1 MGRKILVGLAVVGLA
16 VFGWSQMSVAA
27 TFSNADFSGT
37 WSFYCDCQQEADTFN
52 GWVYGTMESDGAGNI
67 TGGTG
72 TNSLGESITVPPAT
86 YTLNSDGTMTI
97 TLTDMTIHA
106 AMNDGK
112 DVIATVETSIN
123 CGGDNHTEYGHGVAI
138 KNQGVFD
145 GGDFNGTWNMY
156 TAWQDKDAVN
166 NGWVYGPI
174 TSDGA
179 GGITAGTTLTF
190 QDGTTDTIVAGST
203 YTVNA
208 NGTMTVV
215 TLNLASGVTVDV
227 IGAMNDGKDVV
238 GIVYTVADGG
248 VDIAY
253 GAGTIIKNQ
262 GGFDNS
268 NFASDWSFYLSS
280 QEKDA
285 VDNGWVYGTLT
296 SNGAGVITGGQ
307 VTDEGDGGAFSPIP
321 PGTYTVNANGTMTIS
336 ISGTTLI
343 GAMADLKDV
352 VGFVH
357 THTNTETPAAPVT
370 GGGGGGGGCFIATAS
385 FGTPM
390 AEEVKALTKFRDEV
404 LLKTTAGRDFVELY
418 YKTSPPIANFIRNKP
433 ALKAM
438 VRIGLKPL
446 VWFSRL
452 VK

>member
-72 TNSLGESITVPPAT
+72 TNSLGESITAPPGT

-112 DVIATVETSIN
+112 DVIAMVGTAIN
-123 CGGDNHTEYGHGVAI
+123 CGSDNHTEYNHGVAV
-138 KNQGVFD
+138 KNQQGAFVE
-145 GGDFNGTWNMY
+145 GDFNGTWNMY

-190 QDGTTDTIVAGST
+190 QDGTTDTIAAGST

-227 IGAMNDGKDVV
+227 IGAMNDGKNVV

-280 QEKDA
+280 QKKDA

-296 SNGAGVITGGQ
+296 PYNS
-307 VTDEGDGGAFSPIP
+307 
-321 PGTYTVNANGTMTIS
+321 
-336 ISGTTLI
+336 
-343 GAMADLKDV
+343 
-352 VGFVH
+352 
-357 THTNTETPAAPVT
+357 
-370 GGGGGGGGCFIATAS
+370 
-385 FGTPM
+385 
-390 AEEVKALTKFRDEV
+390 
-404 LLKTTAGRDFVELY
+404 
-418 YKTSPPIANFIRNKP
+418 
-433 ALKAM
+433 
-438 VRIGLKPL
+438 
-446 VWFSRL
+446 
-452 VK
+452 

>member
-1 MGRKILVGLAVVGLA
+1 MGRKILVGLVVAGLV
-16 VFGWSQMSVAA
+16 VFGWSQVSSAIEIE
-27 TFSNADFSGT
+27 
-37 WSFYCDCQQEADTFN
+37 Y
-52 GWVYGTMESDGAGNI
+52 GAG
-67 TGGTG
+67 
-72 TNSLGESITVPPAT
+72 
-86 YTLNSDGTMTI
+86 TI
-97 TLTDMTIHA
+97 
-106 AMNDGK
+106 
-112 DVIATVETSIN
+112 
-123 CGGDNHTEYGHGVAI
+123 I
-138 KNQGVFD
+138 KNQQGAFVE
-145 GGDFNGTWNMY
+145 GDFNGTWNMY

-179 GGITAGTTLTF
+179 GGITAGTTLTV
-190 QDGTTDTIVAGST
+190 QDGTTDTIAAGST

-307 VTDEGDGGAFSPIP
+307 ATNEGDGGAFFPIP

-336 ISGTTLI
+336 IPGATLI

-357 THTNTETPAAPVT
+357 THTETPAAPVT

-418 YKTSPPIANFIRNKP
+418 YKTSPPIADFIRNRP
-433 ALKAM
+433 GLKAM
-438 VRIGLKPL
+438 VREILKPL
-446 VWFSRL
+446 IWLSRL

>member
-1 MGRKILVGLAVVGLA
+1 MGRKILIGLAVIGLA
-16 VFGWSQMSVAA
+16 VFGWSQVSSAIEIE
-27 TFSNADFSGT
+27 
-37 WSFYCDCQQEADTFN
+37 Y
-52 GWVYGTMESDGAGNI
+52 GAG
-67 TGGTG
+67 
-72 TNSLGESITVPPAT
+72 
-86 YTLNSDGTMTI
+86 TI
-97 TLTDMTIHA
+97 
-106 AMNDGK
+106 
-112 DVIATVETSIN
+112 
-123 CGGDNHTEYGHGVAI
+123 I

-145 GGDFNGTWNMY
+145 GGDFNGTWGSY
-156 TAWQDKDAVN
+156 LSRQEKGAAA

-190 QDGTTDTIVAGST
+190 QDGTTDTIAAGST

-280 QEKDA
+280 QKKDA

-307 VTDEGDGGAFSPIP
+307 ATNEGDGGAFFPIP

-370 GGGGGGGGCFIATAS
+370 GGGGGGGGCFIATAA

-390 AEEVKALTKFRDEV
+390 AEEVKSLCEFRDQV
-404 LLKTTAGRDFVELY
+404 LLRSPAGREFVKFY
-418 YKTSPPIANFIRNKP
+418 YTVSPSIADFIRNRP
-433 ALKAM
+433 GLKAM
-438 VRIGLKPL
+438 VREALKPL
-446 VWFSRL
+446 VEAS
-452 VK
+452 KEITK